1 MGRRTVITYVDDI
14 DREEL
19 APDEVRTV
27 KLGYRGAEY
36 VLDLSEL
43 NAEILAE
50 ELEPYL
56 KAARKLPRTT
66 AGAGSTG
73 TGRTATGSTGSSGSS
88 GTSAADAAR
97 NGRIREWAR
106 ETGREVSARGRIAAD
121 VISAYEEAH
130 PEDR

>member
-27 KLGYRGAEY
+27 KLGYRGSEY

-56 KAARKLPRTT
+56 KVARKLPRTAT
-66 AGAGSTG
+66 GTASAGAGRG
-73 TGRTATGSTGSSGSS
+73 ASGKAGAS
-88 GTSAADAAR
+88 ADAAR

-121 VISAYEEAH
+121 VISAYEDAH
-130 PEDR
+130 PEDH

>member
-27 KLGYRGAEY
+27 KLGYRGSEY

-56 KAARKLPRTT
+56 KVARKLPRTAT
-66 AGAGSTG
+66 GTASAGAG
-73 TGRTATGSTGSSGSS
+73 R
-88 GTSAADAAR
+88 GTSGKAGASTSSADAAR

-121 VISAYEEAH
+121 VISAYEDAH

>member
-14 DREEL
+14 DHEEL
-19 APDEVRTV
+19 ASDEVRTV
-27 KLGYRGAEY
+27 KLGYRGSEY

-56 KAARKLPRTT
+56 KVARKLPRTAT
-66 AGAGSTG
+66 GNKSAGAGRGAST
-73 TGRTATGSTGSSGSS
+73 SS
-88 GTSAADAAR
+88 ADAAR

-121 VISAYEEAH
+121 VISAYEDAH